1 MTRVTCKIKDVISE
15 VKSGDWGK
23 GSPTENYT
31 TEVLCVRG
39 ADIPELCKGNVGKM
53 PQRFIHNKK
62 ATSKILSANNLIIEI
77 SGGSPTQSTGRI
89 ALISDKILSRYSKPL
104 ICSNF
109 CKAITATGIQP
120 EYLFNYW
127 LYLYNKDAMFPYE
140 NGTTGIKNL
149 DFNSFIQ
156 EQDISIPDIKT
167 QQKIV
172 SILSSIDE
180 KIETNKRINDNLE
193 QQAQALFKS
202 WFVDF
207 EPFRGGEFVDSA
219 LGSTPKELPIV
230 YIEDIPHNIE
240 SGKRPKGGAT
250 FEGVPS
256 IGAENIKGLGYYDY
270 SKTKYIPKEYAQTI
284 KKGKINGY
292 ELLIYKDGGKPG
304 YFIPNFSIF
313 GEGFP
318 FNEMYINEH
327 VFILDLMDNAY
338 NAFAYFYMRT
348 PYIMNQLN
356 SIGGKAAIPGINTKD
371 IECLPI
377 YSNES
382 PYVKRYGDIVLPFIK
397 TILSNSLENA
407 RLAKMRDTL
416 LPQLMSGELK
426 ISE

>member
-193 QQAQALFKS
+193 EQAKALFKS

-207 EPFRGGEFVDSA
+207 EPFKGGKFVDSK
-219 LGSTPKELPIV
+219 LGPI
-230 YIEDIPHNIE
+230 P
-240 SGKRPKGGAT
+240 
-250 FEGVPS
+250 EGWS
-256 IGAENIKGLGYYDY
+256 IGKVNDVVQILSGFAFKSETFVQSGPYRLITIKGVQDGYLDISGASYI
-270 SKTKYIPKEYAQTI
+270 SKVPLKMP
-284 KKGKINGY
+284 
-292 ELLIYKDGGKPG
+292 
-304 YFIPNFSIF
+304 
-313 GEGFP
+313 
-318 FNEMYINEH
+318 
-327 VFILDLMDNAY
+327 AY
-338 NAFAYFYMRT
+338 CNLE
-348 PYIMNQLN
+348 I
-356 SIGGKAAIPGINTKD
+356 
-371 IECLPI
+371 
-377 YSNES
+377 
-382 PYVKRYGDIVLPFIK
+382 GDIL
-397 TILSNSLENA
+397 LSLGTS
-407 RLAKMRDTL
+407 
-416 LPQLMSGELK
+416 
-426 ISE
+426 

>member
-193 QQAQALFKS
+193 EQAKALFKS

-207 EPFRGGEFVDSA
+207 DRNEWVHCELGDITLITAGGD
-219 LGSTPKELPIV
+219 
-230 YIEDIPHNIE
+230 
-240 SGKRPKGGAT
+240 RP
-250 FEGVPS
+250 
-256 IGAENIKGLGYYDY
+256 
-270 SKTKYIPKEYAQTI
+270 SKYTN
-284 KKGKINGY
+284 KK
-292 ELLIYKDGGKPG
+292 
-304 YFIPNFSIF
+304 
-313 GEGFP
+313 
-318 FNEMYINEH
+318 
-327 VFILDLMDNAY
+327 
-338 NAFAYFYMRT
+338 T
-348 PYIMNQLN
+348 
-356 SIGGKAAIPGINTKD
+356 
-371 IECLPI
+371 IECHVPI
-377 YSNES
+377 YSNGIDNEGLYGYTNVAKIHEES
-382 PYVKRYGDIVLPFIK
+382 ITISARGTIGYVCLRLEPYVPIVRLISIIPNKKELSAKYLYLWALTQNITGTGTTQQQLTVPIFRKTPISIPSDTKLKQFNSIADPLFSQIESNKKENIK
-397 TILSNSLENA
+397 LSTL
-407 RLAKMRDTL
+407 RDTL
-416 LPQLMSGELK
+416 LPKLMSGEL
-426 ISE
+426 SVEEVSFD

>member
-193 QQAQALFKS
+193 EQAKALFKS

-207 EPFRGGEFVDSA
+207 DRNEWVHCELGDITLITAGGD
-219 LGSTPKELPIV
+219 
-230 YIEDIPHNIE
+230 
-240 SGKRPKGGAT
+240 RP
-250 FEGVPS
+250 
-256 IGAENIKGLGYYDY
+256 
-270 SKTKYIPKEYAQTI
+270 SKYTN
-284 KKGKINGY
+284 KK
-292 ELLIYKDGGKPG
+292 
-304 YFIPNFSIF
+304 
-313 GEGFP
+313 
-318 FNEMYINEH
+318 
-327 VFILDLMDNAY
+327 
-338 NAFAYFYMRT
+338 T
-348 PYIMNQLN
+348 
-356 SIGGKAAIPGINTKD
+356 
-371 IECLPI
+371 IECHVPI
-377 YSNES
+377 YSNGIDNEGLYGYTNVAKIHEES
-382 PYVKRYGDIVLPFIK
+382 ITISARGTIGYVCLRLEPYVPIVRLISIIPNKKELSAKYLYLWALTQNITGTGTTQQQLTVPIFRKTPISIPSDTKLKQFNSIADPLFSQIESNKKENIK
-397 TILSNSLENA
+397 LSTL
-407 RLAKMRDTL
+407 RDTL
-416 LPQLMSGELK
+416 LPKLMSGE
-426 ISE
+426 ISVEEVSLD

>member
-1 MTRVTCKIKDVISE
+1 
-15 VKSGDWGK
+15 
-23 GSPTENYT
+23 
-31 TEVLCVRG
+31 
-39 ADIPELCKGNVGKM
+39 M

-193 QQAQALFKS
+193 EQAKALFKS

-207 EPFRGGEFVDSA
+207 DRNEWVHCELGDITLITAGGD
-219 LGSTPKELPIV
+219 
-230 YIEDIPHNIE
+230 
-240 SGKRPKGGAT
+240 RP
-250 FEGVPS
+250 
-256 IGAENIKGLGYYDY
+256 
-270 SKTKYIPKEYAQTI
+270 SKYTN
-284 KKGKINGY
+284 KK
-292 ELLIYKDGGKPG
+292 
-304 YFIPNFSIF
+304 
-313 GEGFP
+313 
-318 FNEMYINEH
+318 
-327 VFILDLMDNAY
+327 
-338 NAFAYFYMRT
+338 T
-348 PYIMNQLN
+348 
-356 SIGGKAAIPGINTKD
+356 
-371 IECLPI
+371 IECHVPI
-377 YSNES
+377 YSNGIDNEGLYGYTNVAKIHEES
-382 PYVKRYGDIVLPFIK
+382 ITISARGTIGYVCLRLEPYVPIVRLISIIPNKKELSAKYLYLWALTQNITGTGTTQQQLTVPIFRKTPISIPSDTKLKQFNSIADPLFSQIESNKKENIK
-397 TILSNSLENA
+397 LSTL
-407 RLAKMRDTL
+407 RDTL
-416 LPQLMSGELK
+416 LPKLMSGEL
-426 ISE
+426 SVEEVSFD

>member
-193 QQAQALFKS
+193 EQAKALFKS

-207 EPFRGGEFVDSA
+207 DRNEWVHCELGDITLITAGGD
-219 LGSTPKELPIV
+219 
-230 YIEDIPHNIE
+230 
-240 SGKRPKGGAT
+240 RP
-250 FEGVPS
+250 
-256 IGAENIKGLGYYDY
+256 
-270 SKTKYIPKEYAQTI
+270 SKYTN
-284 KKGKINGY
+284 KK
-292 ELLIYKDGGKPG
+292 
-304 YFIPNFSIF
+304 
-313 GEGFP
+313 
-318 FNEMYINEH
+318 
-327 VFILDLMDNAY
+327 
-338 NAFAYFYMRT
+338 T
-348 PYIMNQLN
+348 
-356 SIGGKAAIPGINTKD
+356 
-371 IECLPI
+371 IECHVPI
-377 YSNES
+377 YSNGIDNEGLYGYTNVAKIHEES
-382 PYVKRYGDIVLPFIK
+382 ITISARGTIGYVCLRLEPYVPIVRLISIIPNKKELSAKYLYLWALTQNITGTGTTQQQLTVPIFRKTPISIPSDTKLKQFNSIADPLFSQIESNKKENIK
-397 TILSNSLENA
+397 LSTL
-407 RLAKMRDTL
+407 RDTL
-416 LPQLMSGELK
+416 LPKLMSGKLSVEEV
-426 ISE
+426 SFD

>member
-180 KIETNKRINDNLE
+180 KIEANKRINDNLE
-193 QQAQALFKS
+193 EQAKALFKS
-202 WFVDF
+202 WFVDNN
-207 EPFRGGEFVDSA
+207 GEKWRKGIVSDFYDISIGKTPPRKESQWFTDSENGIVWA
-219 LGSTPKELPIV
+219 SISDMGSCNVFLGNSSEYLTKEAVRKFKVCVVPENTILLSFKLTIGRVAIADKEMATNEAIAHFIAPNNAIEYTYLALKNYEFSSLGSTSSIATAINSKIIKSMPWMMPD
-230 YIEDIPHNIE
+230 ED
-240 SGKRPKGGAT
+240 T
-250 FEGVPS
+250 
-256 IGAENIKGLGYYDY
+256 
-270 SKTKYIPKEYAQTI
+270 
-284 KKGKINGY
+284 
-292 ELLIYKDGGKPG
+292 
-304 YFIPNFSIF
+304 
-313 GEGFP
+313 
-318 FNEMYINEH
+318 
-327 VFILDLMDNAY
+327 
-338 NAFAYFYMRT
+338 
-348 PYIMNQLN
+348 LN
-356 SIGGKAAIPGINTKD
+356 
-371 IECLPI
+371 LFHQ
-377 YSNES
+377 
-382 PYVKRYGDIVLPFIK
+382 IVLPVFERMRNNCQEI
-397 TILSNSLENA
+397 ICLSSL
-407 RLAKMRDTL
+407 RDTL
-416 LPQLMSGELK
+416 LPKLMSGEL
-426 ISE
+426 SVEEVSFD

>member
-109 CKAITATGIQP
+109 CKAITATGMQP

-193 QQAQALFKS
+193 EQAKALFKS

-207 EPFRGGEFVDSA
+207 DRNEWVHCELGDITLITAGGD
-219 LGSTPKELPIV
+219 
-230 YIEDIPHNIE
+230 
-240 SGKRPKGGAT
+240 RP
-250 FEGVPS
+250 
-256 IGAENIKGLGYYDY
+256 
-270 SKTKYIPKEYAQTI
+270 SKYTN
-284 KKGKINGY
+284 KK
-292 ELLIYKDGGKPG
+292 
-304 YFIPNFSIF
+304 
-313 GEGFP
+313 
-318 FNEMYINEH
+318 
-327 VFILDLMDNAY
+327 
-338 NAFAYFYMRT
+338 T
-348 PYIMNQLN
+348 
-356 SIGGKAAIPGINTKD
+356 
-371 IECLPI
+371 IECHVPI
-377 YSNES
+377 YSNGIDNEGLYGYTNVAKIHEES
-382 PYVKRYGDIVLPFIK
+382 ITISARGTIGYVCLRLEPYVPIVRLISIIPNKKELSAKYLYLWALTQNITGTGTTQQQLTVPIFRKTPISIPSDTKLKQFNSIADPLFSQIESNKKENIK
-397 TILSNSLENA
+397 LSTL
-407 RLAKMRDTL
+407 RDTL
-416 LPQLMSGELK
+416 LPKLMSGEL
-426 ISE
+426 SVEEVSFD